1 MSNADPVQLGIE
13 TAEALQQALA
23 EVLPDAINVQIA
35 TVNASPDQFEV
46 LGLHAD
52 LPDGSTVQ
60 RSRIVIRRTPLVA
73 E

>member
-1 MSNADPVQLGIE
+1 VGNADPVQLGVE

-23 EVLPDAINVQIA
+23 ELLPDAMNVRIA

-46 LGLHAD
+46 LGLRAD

-60 RSRIVIRRTPLVA
+60 RSRIVIPRRR
-73 E
+73 

>member
-1 MSNADPVQLGIE
+1 MGNADPVQLGIE

-23 EVLPDAINVQIA
+23 ELLPDAMNVQIA

-46 LGLHAD
+46 LGLRAD

-60 RSRIVIRRTPLVA
+60 RSRIVIPRRR
-73 E
+73 

>member
-1 MSNADPVQLGIE
+1 VDNADPVQLGIK

-23 EVLPDAINVQIA
+23 ELFPDAINVRIT

-46 LGLHAD
+46 LGLRAD

-60 RSRIVIRRTPLVA
+60 RSRIVIPRRR
-73 E
+73 

>member
-1 MSNADPVQLGIE
+1 MGNADPVQLGIE

-23 EVLPDAINVQIA
+23 ELLPDAMNVQIA

-46 LGLHAD
+46 LGLRTD

-60 RSRIVIRRTPLVA
+60 RSRIVIPRRR
-73 E
+73 